1 MKRLIVNADDLGA
14 DEARN
19 AGIFEAVRVGSV
31 TSVSILANGP
41 ALQDALQVVRSLPQK
56 KVSWGIHLNLS
67 EGTPLSAGLSLLAGE
82 EGSFMGKARTHK
94 ILSTPGNPELEKE
107 VAQEIESQIQILRKA
122 GVPVSHLDGHQHVH
136 VFPAAIR
143 AAVRA
148 ARLHRIPW
156 VRIPEDPGPNLGAA
170 GIQDSLIA
178 EARNFARLGAEARLH
193 LKGSGVRTT
202 DYFRGLYLRGKFTL
216 PIVEEN
222 LRQLL
227 PGLTELMVHPGRV
240 PTAPILI
247 PFSAFS
253 NLDREKELET
263 LLDNR
268 FRLALD
274 RNGIELTSFPGTKD

>member
-1 MKRLIVNADDLGA
+1 VKRLIVNADDLGA

-19 AGIFEAVRVGSV
+19 AGIFEAIRAGSV
-31 TSVSILANGP
+31 TSASILANGP
-41 ALQDALQVVRSLPQK
+41 ALKGALQVVRSLPQK

-67 EGTPLSAGLSLLAGE
+67 EGTPLSVGLSLLTGK
-82 EGSFMGKARTHK
+82 EGSLLGKARTHK
-94 ILSTPGNPELEKE
+94 LLSNPGNPELEKQ
-107 VAQEIESQIQILRKA
+107 VAQEIETQIHVLRKA
-122 GVPVSHLDGHQHVH
+122 GVRISHLDGHQHVH

-148 ARLHRIPW
+148 ARIHRIPW
-156 VRIPEDPGPNLGAA
+156 VRIPEDPGPNLGAP

-178 EARNFARLGAEARLH
+178 EARNFSRLGAQARPH
-193 LKGSGVRTT
+193 LKGSGVSTT
-202 DYFRGLYLRGKFTL
+202 DYFRGLYLKGKFTL
-216 PIVEEN
+216 PIMEEN
-222 LRQLL
+222 LRQLP

-240 PTAPILI
+240 PAAPIPT

-263 LLDNR
+263 LLDDS

-274 RNGIELTSFPGTKD
+274 RNGIELTPFPGTGG